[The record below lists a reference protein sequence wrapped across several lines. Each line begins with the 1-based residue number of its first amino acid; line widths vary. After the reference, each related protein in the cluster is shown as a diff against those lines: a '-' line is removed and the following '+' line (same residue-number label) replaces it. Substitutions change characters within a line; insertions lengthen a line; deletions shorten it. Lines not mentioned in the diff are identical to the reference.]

1 MFQDKVLTC
10 ADCGKEFTWEATEQH
25 FSRAK
30 GFMSEPSHCRECRQ
44 AIHLRRAMR
53 AASAGRE
60 EVSAA
65 QHLRQATSIRA
76 CRISDVT

>member
-1 MFQDKVLTC
+1 MTERKELQDKVLTC

-44 AIHLRRAMR
+44 AIHLRRAVR
-53 AASAGRE
+53 AARKGGKK
-60 EVSAA
+60 
-65 QHLRQATSIRA
+65 
-76 CRISDVT
+76 